1 MTARK
6 STQNTSNNPTKKE
19 CIQTIHVNRTLLE
32 KSLLESALIVLL
44 YTRVSDLWTGST
56 SDKQKTKLPKLINK
70 CGVGDSKSGDNVFI
84 KADLNEIHLMI
95 LPLKKHG
102 RLTKCEKKPPERFRI
117 ERIHVER

>member
-1 MTARK
+1 MYSDYT
-6 STQNTSNNPTKKE
+6 
-19 CIQTIHVNRTLLE
+19 C
-32 KSLLESALIVLL
+32 KSLLESAVIVLL

-95 LPLKKHG
+95 LPLKK
-102 RLTKCEKKPPERFRI
+102 TWKTNKM
-117 ERIHVER
+117 